1 MSRLRADR
9 QYDGILLMIEMIVK
23 SCKVHVA
30 WIFTCYRARSEQE
43 RTVTKIIFIFAIAP
57 QIQM

>member
-9 QYDGILLMIEMIVK
+9 QYDGILLMIVK

-30 WIFTCYRARSEQE
+30 WIFTCYRAQSEQE